1 MVSKAKPL
9 YAFFHKYESEYGE
22 LSQISK
28 LEKRMAEVYPE
39 DPRLATFA
47 ARYSAEG
54 FDPTAVRLIVSP
66 SKQMRPKSTGPT
78 IMQSIEQP
86 SSIQNSPRPH
96 YVQEASPRP
105 QYLQATNSPKRPF
118 QIEDSDDLNRPRKL
132 ARGESPLKGAAGRR
146 LDQQKR
152 LQQGTPTWQSNAPP
166 FVVPRDI
173 TFLLSIIPRA
183 DLYTSTK
190 FSPEALVRLLRE
202 TIVPDFST
210 WKTARDQSQPPVQRY
225 DGTRSTHIP
234 PPPRPIAYPQ
244 QQQSGGQNSQY
255 GDQGSGWQND
265 GSQPPYLDP
274 HTSYPGAAHQR
285 DAFSRLPAVHGLP
298 PRPAFPPPLPVPS
311 RSGYHVVAD
320 PDQENRATPPQLLP
334 AHLWYYR

>member
-1 MVSKAKPL
+1 MVAKAKPL

-39 DPRLATFA
+39 DPRLSTFA

-54 FDPTAVRLIVSP
+54 FDPTAVRIIISP
-66 SKQMRPKSTGPT
+66 SRQMRPKTTSV
-78 IMQSIEQP
+78 MQSIEQP
-86 SSIQNSPRPH
+86 ASIQNSPRPH
-96 YVQEASPRP
+96 YAQEASPRP

-118 QIEDSDDLNRPRKL
+118 PIEDVEDLNRPRKL

-202 TIVPDFST
+202 TIVPDYST

-225 DGTRSTHIP
+225 DGTRSTHIS
-234 PPPRPIAYPQ
+234 PPRPNVYQ
-244 QQQSGGQNSQY
+244 QQYGGQSSQFS
-255 GDQGSGWQND
+255 DQGSGWQTSD
-265 GSQPPYLDP
+265 ASQYPDPY
-274 HTSYPGAAHQR
+274 SGYPGVTHQR
-285 DAFSRLPAVHGLP
+285 DAFTGPPAMHGLP
-298 PRPAFPPPLPVPS
+298 ARPVFPPPLPEPS
-311 RSGYHVVAD
+311 RSGYHVVED
-320 PDQENRATPPQLLP
+320 SGQENRATPPELLP
-334 AHLWYYR
+334 AANWYHR